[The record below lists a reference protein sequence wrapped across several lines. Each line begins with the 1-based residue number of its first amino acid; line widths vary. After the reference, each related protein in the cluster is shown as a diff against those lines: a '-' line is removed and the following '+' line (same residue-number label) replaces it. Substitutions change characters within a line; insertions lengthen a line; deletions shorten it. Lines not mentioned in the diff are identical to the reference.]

1 MENLSA
7 IASRNGEFEENS
19 FDEINYENLNQFWIK
34 FVQMRSNNTY
44 NANNVSKETLS
55 FADLL
60 KGINPENHPELMRE
74 KFIRDVLVIVFYS
87 FIIIVSLFGNLMVCK
102 VFLSKK
108 CMRSQTTNIILVNL
122 TISDLLVTIF
132 TIPITTGN

>member
-7 IASRNGEFEENS
+7 IESRNREFE
-19 FDEINYENLNQFWIK
+19 EINYENLNQLWIK
-34 FVQMRSNNTY
+34 FFQMRSNNTHH
-44 NANNVSKETLS
+44 ANNVSKETLS

-60 KGINPENHPELMRE
+60 KGINPENYPELMRQ

-87 FIIIVSLFGNLMVCK
+87 LIIIVSLFGNLMVCK

-108 CMRSQTTNIILVNL
+108 
-122 TISDLLVTIF
+122 
-132 TIPITTGN
+132 

>member
-7 IASRNGEFEENS
+7 IESRNREFE
-19 FDEINYENLNQFWIK
+19 EINYENLNQLWIK
-34 FVQMRSNNTY
+34 FFQMRSNNTHH
-44 NANNVSKETLS
+44 ANNVSKETLS

-60 KGINPENHPELMRE
+60 KGINPENYPELMRQ

-87 FIIIVSLFGNLMVCK
+87 LIIIVSLFGNLMVCK

-108 CMRSQTTNIILVNL
+108 CMRSRTTNIILVNL
-122 TISDLLVTIF
+122 TISDLLMTIF